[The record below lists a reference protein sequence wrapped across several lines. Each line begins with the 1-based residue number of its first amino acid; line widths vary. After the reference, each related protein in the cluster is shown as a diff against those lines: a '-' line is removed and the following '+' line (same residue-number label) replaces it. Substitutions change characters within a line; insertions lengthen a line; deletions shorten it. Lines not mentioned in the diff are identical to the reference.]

1 MWGRLRCLDVHT
13 YKHTVDA
20 RCCGGCCCADG
31 RSSVSVI
38 LCAGLSD
45 LLSALPAGVLD
56 EVRLESCRS
65 VSRGARQAA
74 ARGVAQL
81 QEYLAAEHA

>member
-1 MWGRLRCLDVHT
+1 MRTAAVVAAVLMAVLLC
-13 YKHTVDA
+13 
-20 RCCGGCCCADG
+20 
-31 RSSVSVI
+31 SEN

-65 VSRGARQAA
+65 VSRGVRQAA

-81 QEYLAAEHA
+81 QDYLAAEHA